1 MTIQLPTSI
10 KIVNNKKKKQN
21 RTKIQKIANKQKN
34 PIFLKKSAE
43 IYFPFFQNT

>member
-10 KIVNNKKKKQN
+10 KIVNNKKKKN

>member
-10 KIVNNKKKKQN
+10 KIVNNKKKN